1 MKTALHF
8 FYLLFIIY
16 ILKII
21 KADFTFEIKSLQ
33 DIDTD
38 NNKITL
44 HLCNKDQEFH
54 SF

>member
-1 MKTALHF
+1 MKIVLHF
-8 FYLLFIIY
+8 FYLVFIVFV
-16 ILKII
+16 LKIV

-33 DIDTD
+33 DVDTD
-38 NNKITL
+38 NDKITL